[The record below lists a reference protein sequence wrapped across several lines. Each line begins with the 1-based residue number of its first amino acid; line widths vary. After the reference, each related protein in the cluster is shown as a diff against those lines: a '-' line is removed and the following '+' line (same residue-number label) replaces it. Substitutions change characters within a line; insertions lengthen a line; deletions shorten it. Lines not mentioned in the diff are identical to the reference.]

1 MGRTSDTTGHE
12 CPLNP
17 HPPPPTPF
25 LKLQKQQFYLNNDP
39 FYLTLWNFQLYL
51 ASEQLQGCGTAQEG
65 REKCT
70 WYHEGSTAGKQ
81 GQNVKS
87 SSKLAI
93 LLSFFF
99 TDRCAIWANWNSCIE
114 TTKNGNWPTVHV
126 AALNSIQFQ
135 ILKTLS
141 HLLQ

>member
-1 MGRTSDTTGHE
+1 MS
-12 CPLNP
+12 PK
-17 HPPPPTPF
+17 PPPPTPF
-25 LKLQKQQFYLNNDP
+25 LKLQKQQFNLNNDP

-93 LLSFFF
+93 LLSFFLQTGVQF
-99 TDRCAIWANWNSCIE
+99 KQTETHVLRPLKMETD
-114 TTKNGNWPTVHV
+114 
-126 AALNSIQFQ
+126 
-135 ILKTLS
+135 
-141 HLLQ
+141 LLYM

>member
-1 MGRTSDTTGHE
+1 MM
-12 CPLNP
+12 
-17 HPPPPTPF
+17 
-25 LKLQKQQFYLNNDP
+25 DP

-93 LLSFFF
+93 FLSFFLQTGVQF
-99 TDRCAIWANWNSCIE
+99 KQTE
-114 TTKNGNWPTVHV
+114 TRVLRP
-126 AALNSIQFQ
+126 
-135 ILKTLS
+135 LKMETE
-141 HLLQ
+141 LLYM